1 MILILG
7 VIGPLKFFL
16 ADSLHIFLIF
26 ATNGSYDLFSTANL
40 LNEFQPKS
48 IWQIRQ
54 TLPSRPA
61 YQNKYDH
68 WPIQYKTLR
77 ITGAVN
83 IPSGCLPDL

>member
-48 IWQIRQ
+48 I
-54 TLPSRPA
+54 
-61 YQNKYDH
+61 
-68 WPIQYKTLR
+68 
-77 ITGAVN
+77 
-83 IPSGCLPDL
+83 